1 MADLLVKLY
10 ERRAEPETC
19 AGNIRIFRPLPPD
32 RTAVVDF
39 VRRTFGEKWAS
50 ECETAFFGFPVR
62 MWIAADGG
70 KVVGFA
76 CYDCT
81 ARGFFGPTGVLPGY
95 RGRGIGKNLLL
106 RCLDGLG
113 SGVRLR
119 GDRGRGGEKF
129 RLLRQSVRRR
139 AYPRE
144 RTGHLSGPALTQ
156 ASKKP
161 RTKRRKGYER
171 IDRRTHCAG

>member
-81 ARGFFGPTGVLPGY
+81 ARGFFGPTASCPDTAVGESGKTCFSAVWTGFGK
-95 RGRGIGKNLLL
+95 RGTPTR
-106 RCLDGLG
+106 
-113 SGVRLR
+113 
-119 GDRGRGGEKF
+119 
-129 RLLRQSVRRR
+129 
-139 AYPRE
+139 
-144 RTGHLSGPALTQ
+144 
-156 ASKKP
+156 
-161 RTKRRKGYER
+161 
-171 IDRRTHCAG
+171 

>member
-106 RCLDGLG
+106 RCLDGLREAG
-113 SGVRLR
+113 YAY

-129 RLLRQSVRRR
+129 RLLRQSVRCR

-144 RTGHLSGPALTQ
+144 RTRHLSGPALTQ

>member
-1 MADLLVKLY
+1 MREISAYSVPC
-10 ERRAEPETC
+10 RRSH
-19 AGNIRIFRPLPPD
+19 GGGRFR
-32 RTAVVDF
+32 AAH
-39 VRRTFGEKWAS
+39 VRGKWAS

-106 RCLDGLG
+106 RCLDGLREAGYAYAVIGGVEEKNFAFYAKVCGAEPIPG
-113 SGVRLR
+113 SER
-119 GDRGRGGEKF
+119 GIYRD
-129 RLLRQSVRRR
+129 LL
-139 AYPRE
+139 
-144 RTGHLSGPALTQ
+144 
-156 ASKKP
+156 
-161 RTKRRKGYER
+161 
-171 IDRRTHCAG
+171 

>member
-106 RCLDGLG
+106 RCLEGLREAGYAYAVIGGVEEKNFAFYAKVCGAEPIPG
-113 SGVRLR
+113 SER
-119 GDRGRGGEKF
+119 GIYRD
-129 RLLRQSVRRR
+129 LL
-139 AYPRE
+139 
-144 RTGHLSGPALTQ
+144 
-156 ASKKP
+156 
-161 RTKRRKGYER
+161 
-171 IDRRTHCAG
+171 